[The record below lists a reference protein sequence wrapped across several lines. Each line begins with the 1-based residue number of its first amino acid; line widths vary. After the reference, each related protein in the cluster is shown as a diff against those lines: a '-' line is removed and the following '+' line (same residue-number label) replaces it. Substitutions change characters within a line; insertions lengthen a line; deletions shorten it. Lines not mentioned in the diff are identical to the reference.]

1 MHKISVEGHFLIN
14 FFNFNIAFLKKVMYN
29 ICNNVQ
35 KSYFKDIRAVFYSG
49 TELRK
54 KEVRIRWQKSI

>member
-35 KSYFKDIRAVFYSG
+35 KSYLKDIRAVFYSG
-49 TELRK
+49 TELKRK
-54 KEVRIRWQKSI
+54 R